1 METDIRDRIQKFL
14 TAEGLSPTR
23 FADEIGVQRSSVSHI
38 LSGRNNPGFEFVQK
52 ILVRYKSLNAEWL
65 MMGTGNMTKMM
76 RQGNLF
82 DAEPE
87 KPVPAEANPQILQPE
102 TVKMPEIS
110 NNIVE
115 KQLITTKITEER
127 KDAVLEK
134 IVFFYSDN
142 TFETYIPPLKQKA

>member
-38 LSGRNNPGFEFVQK
+38 LSGRNNPGFEFIQK
-52 ILVRYKSLNAEWL
+52 ILARYKNLNAEWL
-65 MMGTGNMTKMM
+65 MMGTGNMTKTM

-82 DAEPE
+82 DTEPE
-87 KPVPAEANPQILQPE
+87 KAVPMEANSQILQPE
-102 TVKMPEIS
+102 AVKIPEKLI
-110 NNIVE
+110 NTTE
-115 KQLITTKITEER
+115 KQTITSNIEEG
-127 KDAVLEK
+127 KKNAVLEK
-134 IVFFYSDN
+134 IVFFYSDS